1 MNKHELDLY
10 QRIQAFDF
18 DKVDVKITF
27 TQRLQ
32 REHRWTAAY
41 ASRVVDEYRKF
52 LLLAMVAGH
61 KIIPSDQVDQ
71 AWHLH
76 LTNSRSYWDELCPK
90 ILGKNLHH
98 EANPGGRSEQI
109 NHHHGYQQTLAS
121 YELIFGQTPPEDIW
135 PSAEIRFGRD
145 IHFVRVNSSQNW
157 IIKKPDIN
165 FKGLYSPVFLIT
177 WSLFLVGCGTFET
190 FGDVAKRSSDS
201 ELFFYTL
208 LILLLEFGLLCLLNM
223 IDKCFTCFLRNKTRS
238 IPLTTDELA
247 YLRGGYKGILEL
259 SMVKSVQQFYSDPTV
274 YRTADIAAYWQGQ
287 AKTNAIPQYKCLRT
301 EIIEKQLIKKG
312 LLTPPTPSFFLMACM
327 ALLMISVQS
336 FSLVII
342 VGNIQSGVIAF
353 IVSMISLFG
362 QYLLVHPCPDDHPC
376 SITRTCKQMLY
387 EKQIQIE
394 SKICEL
400 QTLHGKLTDE
410 QLNVAVAIMGLDALR
425 YSEFPELAGL
435 LNDHISS
442 TLLPSTS
449 GNKSDHSDSGS
460 DTSGGCSSHDSSS
473 FGCAGGCGGCGGGD

>member
-10 QRIQAFDF
+10 QRIQAYDF

-32 REHRWTAAY
+32 REHRWTATY

-76 LTNSRSYWDELCPK
+76 LTNSHSYWDELCPK

-109 NHHHGYQQTLAS
+109 NHHQGYQQTLAS
-121 YELIFGQTPPEDIW
+121 YKSIFGQTPPEDIW

-223 IDKCFTCFLRNKTRS
+223 IDKCFTYFLRNKTRS

-274 YRTADIAAYWQGQ
+274 DRTADIAAYWQGQ
-287 AKTNAIPQYKCLRT
+287 TINPQYKCLR
-301 EIIEKQLIKKG
+301 EKIVEKQLIKKG
-312 LLTPPTPSFFLMACM
+312 LLTPTPSFFLMICI
-327 ALLMISVQS
+327 ALIMYTVPYFNMVYIA
-336 FSLVII
+336 
-342 VGNIQSGVIAF
+342 GNIQSDIIFF
-353 IVSMISLFG
+353 IVLIISIVG
-362 QYLLVHPCPDDHPC
+362 QFLVALPFTDDHPC
-376 SITRTCKQMLY
+376 TITGTCKQMLN

-400 QTLHGKLTDE
+400 QLLQGKLTGE
-410 QLNVAVAIMGLDALR
+410 QLNEAVAIMGLDALR

-435 LNDHISS
+435 LSDHISS

-449 GNKSDHSDSGS
+449 GNKSDHSDSGG
-460 DTSGGCSSHDSSS
+460 DTGGGCSSHDSSS